1 MRIIQSIIL
10 FRFLENPIKRSD
22 RREGELFGLI
32 FFEKRNFSGD
42 ICKPNIGLFFAA
54 DIVCANIS
62 AVGYLY
68 KKTVYRFCGEAKR
81 YHLLK
86 VVLTCAAPFWDAAE
100 NEKEG
105 EYGNLEIILF
115 NTDL

>member
-1 MRIIQSIIL
+1 MRTQ
-10 FRFLENPIKRSD
+10 RENKKREYKRSD

-32 FFEKRNFSGD
+32 FLKRGIFRGIYVNQ
-42 ICKPNIGLFFAA
+42 NIGLFFAA
-54 DIVCANIS
+54 DIMCTNIS
-62 AVGYLY
+62 AVGILY

-100 NEKEG
+100 NEKRE
-105 EYGNLEIILF
+105 NMEI
-115 NTDL
+115 